1 MSLVASPVCLPA
13 AASEA
18 DLVGDGTPT
27 EYIIDDA
34 KVLNRTTRSELGS
47 RLKSLEVML
56 ELYWWMVRM
65 PFYGRTYIAAVVILQ
80 AGFLLEARG
89 LIMKYPG
96 HRKQRGTG
104 WRWQP

>member
-1 MSLVASPVCLPA
+1 MASPVCLPA

-56 ELYWWMVRM
+56 
-65 PFYGRTYIAAVVILQ
+65 
-80 AGFLLEARG
+80 G
-89 LIMKYPG
+89 LIGGWVACRFTGAPTL
-96 HRKQRGTG
+96 QR
-104 WRWQP
+104 W